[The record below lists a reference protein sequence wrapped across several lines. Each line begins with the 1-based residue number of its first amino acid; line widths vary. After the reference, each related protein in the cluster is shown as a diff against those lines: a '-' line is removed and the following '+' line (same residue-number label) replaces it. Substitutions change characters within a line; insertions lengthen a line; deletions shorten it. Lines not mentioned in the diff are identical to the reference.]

1 MHSVQGI
8 FYIILQIESLQ
19 SPSESENEVPDE
31 EVPKEESKEELTE
44 PEGLK
49 ILTAANFD
57 TFLSQ
62 TEHVIVMFF
71 APCE

>member
-1 MHSVQGI
+1 V
-8 FYIILQIESLQ
+8 Q
-19 SPSESENEVPDE
+19 SPSESESEVPDE
-31 EVPKEESKEELTE
+31 KVSKEESKEELTE

-57 TFLSQ
+57 TFLSR

-71 APCE
+71 APCEYKGRIYSDPSP

>member
-1 MHSVQGI
+1 M
-8 FYIILQIESLQ
+8 Q
-19 SPSESENEVPDE
+19 SPSESESEVPE
-31 EVPKEESKEELTE
+31 EKVSKEESKEELTE

-71 APCE
+71 APCEYKGRIYNDLSP